1 MRATCSKCGQPW
13 GVSIHKKLKKPYI
26 CPKCT
31 KLKRIAVMVAGFIV
45 SCLIVPKLN
54 VIANEQRGYQA
65 LGGEVLIPLLYLLL
79 VVLIKTIGGMI
90 NEKS

>member
-1 MRATCSKCGQPW
+1 MWTTL

-65 LGGEVLIPLLYLLL
+65 LGGEVLIPLLYIL
-79 VVLIKTIGGMI
+79 VIVFIKTFTDIKKE
-90 NEKS
+90 NAQKTRR